1 MIFGIGGLRLAGN
14 TFILLGSGLGFW
26 TTGQRWTDVGVMYI
40 LKYMKYFSVAEARAK
55 LAAILDSATKSNE
68 RTVITRNGEPAAV
81 IMSLDDYES
90 MNETL
95 DILADP
101 ALAIDILT
109 YLQNPDA
116 EETFTLEEVLAEV
129 DARRNGE
136 GDREAV

>member
-1 MIFGIGGLRLAGN
+1 
-14 TFILLGSGLGFW
+14 
-26 TTGQRWTDVGVMYI
+26 MYI
-40 LKYMKYFSVAEARAK
+40 HRYMKYFSVAEARAK
-55 LAAILDSATKSNE
+55 LAAILDSAVKSRE

-101 ALAIDILT
+101 ELAIDLLT

-116 EETFTLEEVLAEV
+116 EETFTLEQVQAEIE
-129 DARRNGE
+129 ARRNGE
-136 GDREAV
+136 GNREAV

>member
-1 MIFGIGGLRLAGN
+1 
-14 TFILLGSGLGFW
+14 
-26 TTGQRWTDVGVMYI
+26 MYI
-40 LKYMKYFSVAEARAK
+40 LKYMKYFSVAEARAR

-101 ALAIDILT
+101 ELT
-109 YLQNPDA
+109 KYLLEYADSPDA
-116 EETFTLEEVLAEV
+116 EPGQSLEQVMAEV
-129 DARRNGE
+129 EARRRGE
-136 GDREAV
+136 ANREAV

>member
-1 MIFGIGGLRLAGN
+1 LLSDLAGDA
-14 TFILLGSGLGFW
+14 FILLGSGLVPW
-26 TTGQRWTDVGVMYI
+26 TAGQLWTYVGMMYI

-81 IMSLDDYES
+81 VMSLDDYES

-101 ALAIDILT
+101 ELTKYILEH
-109 YLQNPDA
+109 LDNPDL
-116 EETFTLEEVLAEV
+116 EPSYSIEEVMAEV
-129 DARRNGE
+129 EARRRGE
-136 GDREAV
+136 ANREAV

>member
-1 MIFGIGGLRLAGN
+1 
-14 TFILLGSGLGFW
+14 
-26 TTGQRWTDVGVMYI
+26 MYI

-101 ALAIDILT
+101 ELTKYILE
-109 YLQNPDA
+109 YLDNPDL
-116 EETFTLEEVLAEV
+116 EPSYTIEEVMAEV
-129 DARRNGE
+129 EARRRGE
-136 GDREAV
+136 ANREAV

>member
-1 MIFGIGGLRLAGN
+1 MLSDLAGDA
-14 TFILLGSGLGFW
+14 FILLGSGPVPW
-26 TTGQRWTDVGVMYI
+26 TAGQRWTDVGVMYI

-81 IMSLDDYES
+81 VMSLDDYES

-101 ALAIDILT
+101 ELTKYILEH
-109 YLQNPDA
+109 LDNPDL
-116 EETFTLEEVLAEV
+116 EPSYSIEEVMAEV
-129 DARRNGE
+129 EARRRGE
-136 GDREAV
+136 ANREAV

>member
-1 MIFGIGGLRLAGN
+1 LLSDLAGDA
-14 TFILLGSGLGFW
+14 FILLGSGLVTW
-26 TTGQRWTDVGVMYI
+26 TAGQRWTDVGVMYI

-81 IMSLDDYES
+81 VMSLDDYES

-101 ALAIDILT
+101 ELTKYILEH
-109 YLQNPDA
+109 LDNPDL
-116 EETFTLEEVLAEV
+116 EPSYSIEEVMAEV
-129 DARRNGE
+129 EARRRGE
-136 GDREAV
+136 ANREAV

>member
-1 MIFGIGGLRLAGN
+1 MLSDLAGDA
-14 TFILLGSGLGFW
+14 FILLGSGLVPW
-26 TTGQRWTDVGVMYI
+26 TAGQRWTDVGVMYI

-81 IMSLDDYES
+81 VMSLDDYES

-101 ALAIDILT
+101 ELTKYILEH
-109 YLQNPDA
+109 LDNPD
-116 EETFTLEEVLAEV
+116 LEPSYSIEQVMAEV
-129 DARRNGE
+129 EARRRGE
-136 GDREAV
+136 ANREAV

>member
-1 MIFGIGGLRLAGN
+1 MLSDLAGDA
-14 TFILLGSGLGFW
+14 FILLGSGLVTW
-26 TTGQRWTDVGVMYI
+26 TAGQRWTDVGVMYI

-81 IMSLDDYES
+81 VMSLDDYES

-101 ALAIDILT
+101 ELTKYILEH
-109 YLQNPDA
+109 LDNPDL
-116 EETFTLEEVLAEV
+116 EPSYSIEEVMAEV
-129 DARRNGE
+129 EARRRGE
-136 GDREAV
+136 ANREAV